1 MDELSDQM
9 RAAVASSPPTR
20 IDVDRLI
27 ADDRQH
33 RRHRA
38 WAMAGTGTA
47 VVALALTS
55 TLVVGPV
62 PDTLRLPGGGSP
74 SADPSLCAE
83 PKQSSGRPVPPLLTY
98 DTVRARPTEPPDEGV
113 ARLTGVLR
121 RAVKEHL
128 PAGLTVTNRRPTCD
142 LVQFS
147 YSPTTRS
154 YGTSPVLRRGEQVED
169 LSVTLRPA
177 GADESQG
184 RDAATDGSICTS
196 TRLPDG
202 SLLATST
209 ALNPMHRGVDE
220 RSVQVWRTDG
230 THVSVSTGNFLT
242 MAENLTKDPDG
253 PRSLDPAPPRL
264 TSMEQLTAIATTP
277 GLTLYP

>member
-9 RAAVASSPPTR
+9 RAAVASSPPTG

-27 ADDRQH
+27 ADDRQD

-55 TLVVGPV
+55 ALVVGPV
-62 PDTLRLPGGGSP
+62 PDTLKLPGGSP
-74 SADPSLCAE
+74 SAGPSLCAE
-83 PKQSSGRPVPPLLTY
+83 WKRPSNRPEPPLQTY

-121 RAVKEHL
+121 RALEEHL
-128 PAGLTVTNRRPTCD
+128 PAGLTITNRQPTCD
-142 LVQFS
+142 LVQFR
-147 YSPTTRS
+147 YSPSTPS
-154 YGTSPVLRRGEQVED
+154 YGTSPEVRRGEQVED
-169 LSVTLRPA
+169 LSVTLGPA
-177 GADESQG
+177 GVDEPRG
-184 RDAATDGSICTS
+184 CDAVTDGSSCTS
-196 TRLPDG
+196 TRLADG
-202 SLLATST
+202 SLLTTST
-209 ALNPMHRGVDE
+209 ALNPMHKGVDQ
-220 RSVQVWRTDG
+220 RSAQVWRTDG
-230 THVSVSTGNFLT
+230 THVLVSTSNFLT
-242 MAENLTKDPDG
+242 MVENLDKNPDG

-264 TSMEQLTAIATTP
+264 ISMEQLTAIATTP